1 MTNPASSAQLTV
13 KHLLPEDSTVA
24 ASLLYRAYHD
34 DKLFKDVLGGSD
46 AQTYESR
53 LRALIREEL
62 SCFGQSAQPL
72 IGLYQAQ
79 SLLAIACV
87 FEAQTELQASRRWD
101 WRLRLMMSAGYLQ
114 TQQLID
120 KEKTIREALADQG
133 HYYFLS
139 FIAVE
144 PHYQGQGLGHH
155 LLDALDELVKEN
167 PIASGLGVFVSE
179 ADQNAFFRQHG
190 YEKFQVLTFKS
201 VQGELLFK
209 TRAAIME
216 KSL

>member
-209 TRAAIME
+209 ARAAIME

>member
-1 MTNPASSAQLTV
+1 MTNPASVTQLTI
-13 KHLLPEDSTVA
+13 KHLHPEDSTVA

-46 AQTYESR
+46 EQSYESR

-72 IGLYQAQ
+72 IGLYQGQ
-79 SLLAIACV
+79 SLLAVACV

-120 KEKTIREALADQG
+120 KEKTIREALSEQG

-144 PHYQGQGLGHH
+144 PQYQGQGLGHH
-155 LLDALDELVKEN
+155 LLSALDELVKEN
-167 PIASGLGVFVSE
+167 PLATGLGVFVSE
-179 ADQNAFFRQHG
+179 PNQQAFFQEHG
-190 YEKFQVLTFKS
+190 YEKHQVLTFKS

-216 KSL
+216 KTL

>member
-1 MTNPASSAQLTV
+1 MTNSTTSAQLTI
-13 KHLLPEDSTVA
+13 KHLSPEDSRVA

-34 DKLFKDVLGGSD
+34 DKLFKDVLGGAD
-46 AQTYESR
+46 EQTYESR

-72 IGLYQAQ
+72 IGLYQEED
-79 SLLAIACV
+79 LLAIACV

-120 KEKTIREALADQG
+120 KEKTIREALADCG

-167 PIASGLGVFVSE
+167 PLASGLGVFVSE
-179 ADQNAFFRQHG
+179 AEQNFFFSQHG
-190 YEKFQVLTFKS
+190 YEKLQVLTFKS
-201 VQGELLFK
+201 VQGELLFNSR
-209 TRAAIME
+209 TAIME

>member
-1 MTNPASSAQLTV
+1 MNNPAPSAQLTI

-46 AQTYESR
+46 EQTYESR

-72 IGLYQAQ
+72 IGLYQEHA
-79 SLLAIACV
+79 LLAIACV

-144 PHYQGQGLGHH
+144 PHYQSQGLGHH

-167 PIASGLGVFVSE
+167 PLASGLGVFVSE
-179 ADQNAFFRQHG
+179 AVQNTFFRQHG
-190 YEKFQVLTFKS
+190 YEKLRVLTFKS

-216 KSL
+216 KDL

>member
-34 DKLFKDVLGGSD
+34 DKLFRDVLGGSD

-167 PIASGLGVFVSE
+167 PVASGLGVFVSE